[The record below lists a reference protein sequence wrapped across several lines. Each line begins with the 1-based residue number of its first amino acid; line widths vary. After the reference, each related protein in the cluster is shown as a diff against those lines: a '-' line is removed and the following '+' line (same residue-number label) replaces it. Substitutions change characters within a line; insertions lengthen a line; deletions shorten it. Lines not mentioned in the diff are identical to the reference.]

1 MSLLSRRY
9 GTALF
14 LAASDKGAVDEV
26 DEGLER
32 LDTALKEPG
41 LRALSTNPTTPAK
54 KRLQALQSAVAGAHE
69 LVRNLVNIVHRRRR
83 EVVLAE
89 IYADYRAL
97 VMEDRGELE
106 GVLETSHALPE
117 LEFRDLEKLA
127 CDLTGKMVSLTV
139 QENPE
144 LIGGV
149 RLRVG
154 NTLFDGS
161 VATALEDLEKQLM
174 RAQIQ

>member
-14 LAASDKGAVDEV
+14 LAARDQDVIDEV
-26 DEGLER
+26 DEALGRLHGLLRDPQLREAATSPAVVSAER
-32 LDTALKEPG
+32 LEVLH
-41 LRALSTNPTTPAK
+41 RAAK
-54 KRLQALQSAVAGAHE
+54 GSPE
-69 LVRNLVNIVHRRRR
+69 LVMNLIETVHRRRR
-83 EVVLAE
+83 EEVLAE
-89 IYADYRAL
+89 VYPDFRAL
-97 VMEDRGELE
+97 VMEERGEQE
-106 GVLETSHALPE
+106 GVLETAHALPE
-117 LEFRDLEKLA
+117 LEFRKLQEMA
-127 CDLTGKMVSLTV
+127 SDLTGTVVRLTV
-139 QENPE
+139 QENPD

-149 RLRVG
+149 RMHVG

>member
-1 MSLLSRRY
+1 M
-9 GTALF
+9 
-14 LAASDKGAVDEV
+14 
-26 DEGLER
+26 
-32 LDTALKEPG
+32 
-41 LRALSTNPTTPAK
+41 
-54 KRLQALQSAVAGAHE
+54 AGAHE
-69 LVRNLVNIVHRRRR
+69 LVLNLVDTVHRRRR
-83 EVVLAE
+83 EVVLFE

-106 GVLETSHALPE
+106 GVLETAHPLPE
-117 LEFRDLEKLA
+117 LEFRDLQKLA

-161 VATALEDLEKQLM
+161 VAAALEDLEKQLM

>member
-14 LAASDKGAVDEV
+14 LAACDKGAVDEV

-32 LDTALKEPG
+32 LNAALKDPE
-41 LRALSTNPTTPAK
+41 LRALVSDPTTPPD
-54 KRLQALQSAVAGAHE
+54 KRVGALRTPVTGAHE
-69 LVRNLVNIVHRRRR
+69 LVLNLVDTVHRRRR
-83 EVVLAE
+83 EVVLLE

-106 GVLETSHALPE
+106 GVLETAHPLPE
-117 LEFRDLEKLA
+117 LEFRDLQKLA

-139 QENPE
+139 VENPE

-161 VATALEDLEKQLM
+161 VAAALEDLEKQLM